1 MSNTDIVRC
10 NIDAGI
16 VTSPSLPNVA
26 SVGGKGTITMCSSI
40 TSTDVPFNL
49 DVTTAGFVNY
59 TGPGRL
65 YVGPTSALFI
75 DQASGGISNLI
86 EGSRSTFVP
95 IVPPLDVAVVRIG
108 DDLVLNLNDE
118 DGGQGNAPIPENN
131 GLVLT
136 GSTCMGLM
144 PGDSATYRSNNLRI
158 RRGPSI
164 IRDVNIQ
171 LLQGVLDQTIA
182 GQSCR
187 ALTQD
192 TGSRDDGAFSGPG
205 LLCTGTSANTGNPVA
220 FYTNSTSTRDAILS
234 DVVNMQLGCDPGVGL
249 VSLIPFNAALV
260 SLAGA
265 DSLTFPGATV
275 KELDGEGNVI
285 IRDRFNRVLRSFTCD
300 VTFSCYLSSRLM
312 PAVTTPQRINLPEG
326 GLSVIFN
333 PDDCSLFAYPTANIF
348 ITMVADD
355 CRNTLTAT
363 PAPGVAFRTETDSFG
378 TTTLTGNGNSL
389 FTISNSRSF
398 PVRSDQFVSYQG
410 NEVRILNN
418 NGAVESRFRG
428 ISNFSANTAF
438 NRLSFASGSS
448 PNTFSGDGNLYVDND
463 GRAFFTNQEFVR
475 NLIQTSINNAPQQMV
490 NVVSMT
496 VNGDTQISF
505 QSGGNNLFTYEDVDV
520 TNVGPMQGLVYNSD
534 MLSTVRN
541 VMTVPGG
548 TTLRYFMMQDLVQ
561 ITDRSGVVSSITG
574 VSSLFVRNGIGGPIE
589 QVIGNATFPGG
600 GQFIRGSTGDAL
612 YLPSGIIDGIAIDS
626 INSIGG
632 LEPIADNVPTSTFQ
646 VGNRVQT
653 FRGGSS
659 SLFSGPGMLFRNNR
673 ESFYSNNPGFI
684 QNLPGQI
691 SALNPA
697 DVRYVESNGTVDI
710 TSFSGD
716 PIASFS
722 IESRVVEVPSG
733 TLTFSGGNITTS
745 TDFIAGGLQSL
756 TYFDGISSRTTTAPD
771 TVQLPGGGFLA
782 IDDSTEMAFYTTDRR
797 TADRLRNTIF
807 TAMNTFNRPNIPN
820 TLPPI
825 LRSKLNKIDQGF
837 GQVLTVYAGADV
849 CLTCHAGNANP
860 PALFTFFQRTNLS
873 DSSLTV
879 LEESDNVRFVVN
891 GVNNVTLQL
900 LNVSEGVVEYT
911 CEASNSVGTDTRPT
925 LVTTL
930 PGG

>member
-1 MSNTDIVRC
+1 MSNTDTVGC

-16 VTSPSLPNVA
+16 VTSPSLPDVA
-26 SVGGKGTITMCSSI
+26 RVGGKGTITMCSSI
-40 TSTDVPFNL
+40 TSIDVPFDL
-49 DVTTAGFVNY
+49 SVTTAGFVNY

-75 DQASGGISNLI
+75 DQASEGISDLI

-95 IVPPLDVAVVRIG
+95 IIPPLDVAVVRIG

-118 DGGQGNAPIPENN
+118 TGGQGNAPRPEDN
-131 GLVLT
+131 GLILT
-136 GSTCMGLM
+136 GSTCMELM

-158 RRGPSI
+158 RRGPSVL
-164 IRDVNIQ
+164 RNVPTE

-192 TGSRDDGAFSGPG
+192 AGSRDGAFSGPG
-205 LLCTGTSANTGNPVA
+205 LLCTGRSINTGGNVA

-249 VSLIPFNAALV
+249 VSLIPSNTALV

-265 DSLTFPGATV
+265 DSLTFRGATT
-275 KELDGEGNVI
+275 KELDGDGNVI

-300 VTFSCYLSSRLM
+300 VTFSCYLLSRLM
-312 PAVTTPQRINLPEG
+312 PAVTTPQSFDLPEG

-333 PDDCSLFAYPTANIF
+333 PDDCSLFAYPTRNVF
-348 ITMVADD
+348 ITMAAED
-355 CRNTLTAT
+355 CRDTLTAT
-363 PAPGVAFRTETDSFG
+363 PAPAVSFRTETDSFG

-398 PVRSDQFVSYQG
+398 PVRSDQFILYQN

-418 NGAVESRFRG
+418 NGAIESRFGG

-448 PNTFSGDGNLYVDND
+448 PNTFGGGGNLYVDND
-463 GRAFFTNQEFVR
+463 GRGFFTNQEFVS

-490 NVVSMT
+490 SVVSMT
-496 VNGDTQISF
+496 VNGDTRISF

-534 MLSTVRN
+534 MLSRVRN
-541 VMTVPGG
+541 VMTVPGDN
-548 TTLRYFMMQDLVQ
+548 TLRYFMMQDLVQ

-574 VSSLFVRNGIGGPIE
+574 VSTLFVRNGIGGNIE
-589 QVIGNATFPGG
+589 QVSGNVTFPGG
-600 GQFIRGSTGDAL
+600 GQFIRGSMGRAL
-612 YLPSGIIDGIAIDS
+612 YLPSGIIDGTAIDS
-626 INSIGG
+626 IRSING
-632 LEPIADNVPTSTFQ
+632 LDPIADNVPTSTFH

-659 SLFSGPGMLFRNNR
+659 SLFSGPGMLFRNDR

-745 TDFIAGGLQSL
+745 TDFIAGGVQSL
-756 TYFDGISSRTTTAPD
+756 TYFDGISSRTTTVPD
-771 TVQLPGGGFLA
+771 TVQLPGGGLLV

-807 TAMNTFNRPNIPN
+807 SAMNTFNRPNIPN

-825 LRSKLNKIDQGF
+825 LRSKLNKVDQGF

-860 PALFTFFQRTNLS
+860 PAAFTFFQRTNLN

-879 LEESDNVRFVVN
+879 LEESNNVRFVMN